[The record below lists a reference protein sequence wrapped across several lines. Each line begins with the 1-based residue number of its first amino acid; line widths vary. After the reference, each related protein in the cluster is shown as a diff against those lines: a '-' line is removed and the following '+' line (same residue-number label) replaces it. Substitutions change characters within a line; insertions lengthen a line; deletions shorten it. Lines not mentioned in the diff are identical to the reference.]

1 MATLQTLGV
10 DTLALR
16 GSSGQYHNLS
26 RIFAS
31 KTEAET
37 ALANGDFTPV
47 SGRANLIIVLGH
59 GLMRY
64 DDSTQT
70 LVDVNT
76 SVDDKLNA
84 LLNSVGD
91 NFDTFKELA
100 DAIGND
106 PNFYSETQTALQ
118 TLTEGLASEIVA
130 RTTADNTSNTTLA
143 TKAPLDSPALTGTPS
158 APTAGSGTNTTQ
170 VATTAFVTAAVA
182 DLINGAPGAL
192 DTLNELATALGG
204 DADLATTLTNSIAA
218 VQADVDQN
226 ELDADT
232 AIATLQTSVD
242 LKAPLADPDFT
253 GAVQINQDDV
263 SNFGIDVIGSR
274 LGGHFRTQRTN
285 ADDVILRCG
294 DATNNDVLEVKS
306 TGVVTLGAGLVD
318 AADDTAAAAAG
329 VAVNQLYRNGS
340 VVMIRVS

>member
-16 GSSGQYHNLS
+16 GTASQYHNLS

-31 KTEAET
+31 LTEAQQ
-37 ALANGDFTPV
+37 ALSNGDFVPV
-47 SGRANLIIVLGH
+47 TGRANLVIVLGR

-64 DDSTQT
+64 DDATQT

-76 SVDDKLNA
+76 SVDEKLTE
-84 LLNSVGD
+84 LLSSVGD

-106 PNFYSETQTALQ
+106 PNFYNETQTALQ

-143 TKAPLDSPALTGTPS
+143 TKAPLDSPALTGTPT

-170 VATTAFVTAAVA
+170 VATTAFVAAAVA

-192 DTLNELATALGG
+192 DTINELANALGG

-218 VQADVDQN
+218 VQSDVDQN
-226 ELDADT
+226 ELDTDND
-232 AIATLQTSVD
+232 IAALQTDVN
-242 LKAPLADPDFT
+242 LKAPLADPNFT
-253 GAVQINQDDV
+253 GHLEVDQDDV
-263 SNFGIDVIGSR
+263 SQFAVDATGAR
-274 LGGHFRTQRTN
+274 LGGHFRTERTN

-294 DATNNDVLEVKS
+294 DTSNNNVFEVKS
-306 TGVVTLGAGLVD
+306 TGVITLGAGLIE
-318 AADDTAAAAAG
+318 AADDVAAAAAG
-329 VAVNQLYRNGS
+329 IAIGQLYRTGS
-340 VVMIRVS
+340 AVMIRVS